1 MKWVIPV
8 VCLVRNRTMAKH
20 HILQFLNFVK
30 RKHWGESGWRIYNV
44 IILKWMIKQYVL
56 YISNLC
62 LWLEKIF
69 SLCWIVNLFVFL
81 WKFQTNLTNDGYP
94 IIFPNHSSYLAVKLS
109 KERKEKILKSV
120 CSRFYRKMRIT
131 LLNGINK
138 ISLQILIR
146 LFHKWNYGKRH

>member
-56 YISNLC
+56 YISNLS

-109 KERKEKILKSV
+109 KERKDSQERV
-120 CSRFYRKMRIT
+120 Q
-131 LLNGINK
+131 
-138 ISLQILIR
+138 QILQKDENNFIEWYQQDIIAN
-146 LFHKWNYGKRH
+146 FD

>member
-20 HILQFLNFVK
+20 YILQFLNFVK

-56 YISNLC
+56 YISNLS

-109 KERKEKILKSV
+109 KERKDSQERV
-120 CSRFYRKMRIT
+120 Q
-131 LLNGINK
+131 
-138 ISLQILIR
+138 QILQKDENNFIEWYQQDIIAN
-146 LFHKWNYGKRH
+146 FD

>member
-109 KERKEKILKSV
+109 KERKDSQERV
-120 CSRFYRKMRIT
+120 Q
-131 LLNGINK
+131 
-138 ISLQILIR
+138 QILQKDENNFIEWYQQDIIAN
-146 LFHKWNYGKRH
+146 FD